1 MNFMSEQRRSED
13 LNILQHVKLEALCP
27 VCLQTLRT
35 HNNNNIIININNK
48 FTFSLNYHDFKT
60 F

>member
-13 LNILQHVKLEALCP
+13 LNILQHVKLDP

-35 HNNNNIIININNK
+35 HNNNIIININNK

>member
-1 MNFMSEQRRSED
+1 MNFMSEQRRSEY

-35 HNNNNIIININNK
+35 HNNNIIININNK